1 MRSVIVLENI
11 SNKTP
16 EISVAWGPVATLR
29 LPPNKIKSR
38 ALAMNKSANLTQ
50 AEHLEQ
56 WSTKAVVSLS
66 ASLVFGRERAS
77 EIAQPLLMAL
87 FSLTANDYERA
98 LEIIVKIEDF
108 SVKRIFLE
116 QFKRCYIHNTG
127 SEDFSV
133 LIANVDFSNQQMSDR
148 YDSALL
154 KLFNEN
160 DKNAALLSK
169 SLRAL
174 PITAKRL
181 ALRRLSSKE
190 FRTFKRVKV
199 KGKTLRNKQNLLS
212 HDAGKPAWFWVWVSI
227 FIVIATLA
235 IAYI

>member
-1 MRSVIVLENI
+1 
-11 SNKTP
+11 
-16 EISVAWGPVATLR
+16 
-29 LPPNKIKSR
+29 
-38 ALAMNKSANLTQ
+38 MNKSANLTQ

-87 FSLTANDYERA
+87 FSLTANDYDRA

-190 FRTFKRVKV
+190 FKTFKRVKV
-199 KGKTLRNKQNLLS
+199 TGKTLRNKQNLLS
-212 HDAGKPAWFWVWVSI
+212 HDAGKPAWYWVWVLM
-227 FIVIATLA
+227 FIVLATLVV
-235 IAYI
+235 AYI

>member
-1 MRSVIVLENI
+1 MENI
-11 SNKTP
+11 LNKTP
-16 EISVAWGPVATLR
+16 EISVAYDSVATSR
-29 LPPNKIKSR
+29 LLPKKIKSR
-38 ALAMNKSANLTQ
+38 ALVMNENANLTQ

-66 ASLVFGRERAS
+66 ASLVFGRKRAS

-98 LEIIVKIEDF
+98 LEIIVKIDDF

-116 QFKRCYIHNTG
+116 QFKHSYILNTG
-127 SEDFSV
+127 SEDFSA
-133 LIANVDFSNQQMSDR
+133 LIANVDFSNQQMSHR
-148 YDSALL
+148 YDTALL

-160 DKNAALLSK
+160 DKNIALLSK

-190 FRTFKRVKV
+190 FKTFRRVKIT
-199 KGKTLRNKQNLLS
+199 GKTLRNKQNLLS
-212 HDAGKPAWFWVWVSI
+212 HDAGKPAWYWVCVLM
-227 FIVIATLA
+227 FIALATLA

>member
-1 MRSVIVLENI
+1 
-11 SNKTP
+11 
-16 EISVAWGPVATLR
+16 
-29 LPPNKIKSR
+29 
-38 ALAMNKSANLTQ
+38 MNKNANFTQ

-98 LEIIVKIEDF
+98 LEIIVKIDDF

-116 QFKRCYIHNTG
+116 QFKHSYILNTG
-127 SEDFSV
+127 SEDFSA
-133 LIANVDFSNQQMSDR
+133 LIANVDFSDQQMSDR
-148 YDSALL
+148 YDNALL
-154 KLFNEN
+154 RIFNEN
-160 DKNAALLSK
+160 EKNTELLSR

-181 ALRRLSSKE
+181 ALKRLSSKE
-190 FRTFKRVKV
+190 FETFKRVKIT
-199 KGKTLRNKQNLLS
+199 GETLRKKQNLLS
-212 HDAGKPAWFWVWVSI
+212 RDAGEPAWYWVWVLI
-227 FIVIATLA
+227 FIVLATLGV
-235 IAYI
+235 AYIQ

>member
-1 MRSVIVLENI
+1 
-11 SNKTP
+11 
-16 EISVAWGPVATLR
+16 
-29 LPPNKIKSR
+29 
-38 ALAMNKSANLTQ
+38 MNKSANLTQ
-50 AEHLEQ
+50 AENLEQ

-87 FSLTANDYERA
+87 FSLTANDYDRA

-116 QFKRCYIHNTG
+116 QFKHSYILNTG
-127 SEDFSV
+127 SEDFSA
-133 LIANVDFSNQQMSDR
+133 LIAVVDFSNTQMSER
-148 YDSALL
+148 YDTALL

-160 DKNAALLSK
+160 DKNIALLSK

-190 FRTFKRVKV
+190 FKTFRRVKIT
-199 KGKTLRNKQNLLS
+199 GKTLRNKQSLLS
-212 HDAGKPAWFWVWVSI
+212 DDAGKPTWYWVWVLM
-227 FIVIATLA
+227 FIVLATLA
-235 IAYI
+235 VAYI